1 MGVKLSEQGKRLLK
15 RELDKWYSTYGGKF
29 SKRLRNAKGCL
40 AEKAYCSNKTVD
52 RFMKGRSVSET
63 SAQAICAALGLHLED
78 LLKSGEASICEEEG
92 AIVFTD
98 IVDST
103 RIQTKHGE
111 KKYMEIIRALEAIE
125 NENLSKYQGKRNNFT
140 GDGYLFIFEE
150 VKGAVLW
157 AIDVQRKLTDKP
169 PVDKLQIRIGIHRG
183 KFAQDAGNNNIVGL
197 DVNFAQRVMS
207 QAQGGTVLISQVVKE
222 DIEAD
227 PLEDVE
233 LYYQGKFYLKGFDEQ
248 SEIYEVLWGGKKP
261 TPIGEW
267 PIICKNRLHEYQR
280 LTTNPLTKS
289 NINFQDVYT
298 PLALVVR
305 KKKSEPTKQ
314 EFPPQERGF
323 SPQGNAK
330 QSEEATLQQI
340 AEDDFLEAL
349 RSGNGLV
356 SQGFR
361 IAIVGEPGS
370 GKTTRLQRLA
380 KWIFDEALG
389 LPIWVPLA
397 ELKNGSLSN
406 YLDRWERWL
415 RNSRKSLPDL
425 REQIDLGRVWLLLD
439 GLDEWT
445 QGVSEN
451 IRQKLELSEF
461 FAKARVIITCRS
473 NVWDAGG
480 VNALSEFDV
489 FRNQDFEP
497 QQVKEYVGKWFR
509 AAGKPD
515 AGERLLN
522 KLEEPG
528 HERLWDLIR
537 NPLRLSLLCATW
549 YGADRA
555 EGELPRTKA
564 GLYQQ
569 FVKQIYEWKNF
580 VGKSQTSSQERK
592 EINRA
597 LARLAWEGMLA
608 EETSGTSR
616 FRLKEG
622 MVSECL
628 GDYFEKVLALG
639 WINYI
644 GEEKLE
650 DNTTQKV
657 YAFYHATF
665 QEYFAALYIPE
676 WQDENKTIPGWDYF
690 MPCDHRGHP
699 VPGKTYR
706 IFDSRWQEVI
716 LFWLGRNDVSVETKK
731 AFLGVSSATGL
742 QRIIGIK
749 DLRDSGDSCGGFYA
763 WRARFLQVQATA
775 EVAHHKDK
783 ELKDWVGE
791 RVSRLVEWAFARDF
805 DFRDFDFD
813 EDMVYFSDGMPG
825 VWRDRYH
832 HDPVTKIARDSL
844 AQADRTT
851 TISALANLLHDCDND
866 LKLLILKSLRKIGK
880 GNELVIKTLTRL
892 LEQREHLYP
901 PKDQPP
907 IAYTLGII
915 DPGNQL
921 AIQCLEKLLDTPG
934 IDTDTL
940 ADIAFYLADIAFYL
954 DKIAPGNEAESLGR
968 IDQGNPQAIHALT
981 KLLAKPEIDN
991 RTRRRVAS
999 SLGRIDQGNPQ
1010 AIHAL
1015 TELLA
1020 KPNLDDDTRRQAAE
1034 SLGRIGEGNPQAIHA
1049 LTELLAKPNL
1059 DDDTRSA
1066 AAESLGRIGE
1076 GNPQA
1081 IHALTELLAKPEID
1095 NHTRRVAAES
1105 LGKIGQGKPQAIQAL
1120 EELLNYPGSGTRGH
1134 TASTLHKII
1143 EDATPDLLVSVVSRL
1158 IGRRE
1163 DQYIYNI
1170 LWQCA

>member
-1 MGVKLSEQGKRLLK
+1 MGVRISEQGKKLFEKALG
-15 RELDKWYSTYGGKF
+15 KWHSTYEDRTTIDG
-29 SKRLRNAKGCL
+29 RLRSAEECL
-40 AEKAYCSNKTVD
+40 AKAVPCSSKTVD
-52 RFMKGRSVSET
+52 RFMKGCSVSET
-63 SAQAICAALGLHLED
+63 TANAICEVLRPNLEE
-78 LLKSGEASICEEEG
+78 LLKSGEASICDEQG

-98 IVDST
+98 IVNST
-103 RIQTKHGE
+103 GIQKGYTD

-125 NENLSKYQGKRNNFT
+125 NENLSKHKGKRNNFT
-140 GDGYLFIFEE
+140 GDGHLFIFEE

-157 AIDVQRKLTDKP
+157 AIDVQRKLTDEP
-169 PVDKLQIRIGIHRG
+169 PVDKLQIRIGIHWG
-183 KFAQDAGNNNIVGL
+183 KFAQDAGNDNIGGL

-207 QAQGGTVLISQVVKE
+207 LAQGGTVLISQVVKE
-222 DIEAD
+222 GIEAD
-227 PLEDVE
+227 PLEDVKLFK
-233 LYYQGKFYLKGFDEQ
+233 LYYQGKFYLKRFEDEQ
-248 SEIYEVLWGGKKP
+248 SEIYEVLWDGKKP
-261 TPIGEW
+261 TPIDEW

-280 LTTNPLTKS
+280 LTTNPLTNS

-397 ELKNGSLSN
+397 ELENGSLSN
-406 YLDRWERWL
+406 YLNGWL

-473 NVWDAGG
+473 NVWDVGG
-480 VNALSEFDV
+480 VNALSGFDV

-549 YGADRA
+549 YSRA

-580 VGKSQTSSQERK
+580 VGKSQTSSQEQK

-775 EVAHHKDK
+775 EVAHHEDE

-805 DFRDFDFD
+805 N
-813 EDMVYFSDGMPG
+813 ENMVDLSDGMPG

-866 LKLLILKSLRKIGK
+866 LKLLILESLRKIGK
-880 GNELVIKTLTRL
+880 GNELAIKTLTRL

-901 PKDQPP
+901 PKDQPL

-940 ADIAFYLADIAFYL
+940 ADIAFYLA
-954 DKIAPGNEAESLGR
+954 KIAPGNEAESLGR

-1020 KPNLDDDTRRQAAE
+1020 KPNLDDDTR
-1034 SLGRIGEGNPQAIHA
+1034 
-1049 LTELLAKPNL
+1049 
-1059 DDDTRSA
+1059 
-1066 AAESLGRIGE
+1066 
-1076 GNPQA
+1076 
-1081 IHALTELLAKPEID
+1081 
-1095 NHTRRVAAES
+1095 
-1105 LGKIGQGKPQAIQAL
+1105 
-1120 EELLNYPGSGTRGH
+1120 
-1134 TASTLHKII
+1134 
-1143 EDATPDLLVSVVSRL
+1143 
-1158 IGRRE
+1158 
-1163 DQYIYNI
+1163 
-1170 LWQCA
+1170 

>member
-1 MGVKLSEQGKRLLK
+1 
-15 RELDKWYSTYGGKF
+15 
-29 SKRLRNAKGCL
+29 
-40 AEKAYCSNKTVD
+40 
-52 RFMKGRSVSET
+52 
-63 SAQAICAALGLHLED
+63 
-78 LLKSGEASICEEEG
+78 
-92 AIVFTD
+92 
-98 IVDST
+98 
-103 RIQTKHGE
+103 
-111 KKYMEIIRALEAIE
+111 
-125 NENLSKYQGKRNNFT
+125 
-140 GDGYLFIFEE
+140 
-150 VKGAVLW
+150 
-157 AIDVQRKLTDKP
+157 
-169 PVDKLQIRIGIHRG
+169 
-183 KFAQDAGNNNIVGL
+183 VG
-197 DVNFAQRVMS
+197 
-207 QAQGGTVLISQVVKE
+207 
-222 DIEAD
+222 
-227 PLEDVE
+227 
-233 LYYQGKFYLKGFDEQ
+233 
-248 SEIYEVLWGGKKP
+248 
-261 TPIGEW
+261 
-267 PIICKNRLHEYQR
+267 
-280 LTTNPLTKS
+280 
-289 NINFQDVYT
+289 
-298 PLALVVR
+298 
-305 KKKSEPTKQ
+305 
-314 EFPPQERGF
+314 
-323 SPQGNAK
+323 
-330 QSEEATLQQI
+330 
-340 AEDDFLEAL
+340 
-349 RSGNGLV
+349 
-356 SQGFR
+356 
-361 IAIVGEPGS
+361 
-370 GKTTRLQRLA
+370 
-380 KWIFDEALG
+380 
-389 LPIWVPLA
+389 
-397 ELKNGSLSN
+397 
-406 YLDRWERWL
+406 
-415 RNSRKSLPDL
+415 
-425 REQIDLGRVWLLLD
+425 
-439 GLDEWT
+439 
-445 QGVSEN
+445 
-451 IRQKLELSEF
+451 
-461 FAKARVIITCRS
+461 VIITCRS

-528 HERLWDLIR
+528 NERLWDLIR

-549 YGADRA
+549 YNRA

-564 GLYQQ
+564 GLYQG
-569 FVKQIYEWKNF
+569 FVEQIYKWKNF
-580 VGKSQTSSQERK
+580 GELKTNCKERK
-592 EINRA
+592 EINQA

-676 WQDENKTIPGWDYF
+676 WQDENKKIPGWDYF
-690 MPCDHRGHP
+690 MPCDHGGHP

-775 EVAHHKDK
+775 EVAHHEDK

-791 RVSRLVEWAFARDF
+791 RVSRLVEWAFDF
-805 DFRDFDFD
+805 
-813 EDMVYFSDGMPG
+813 
-825 VWRDRYH
+825 YH
-832 HDPVTKIARDSL
+832 NDPVTKIAIDSL

-851 TISALANLLHDCDND
+851 TISALANLLHDCDNH
-866 LKLLILKSLRKIGK
+866 LKLLIRLHKIGKDLRKTGK

-901 PKDQPP
+901 PKDQPR

-940 ADIAFYLADIAFYL
+940 ADIAFYLDE
-954 DKIAPGNEAESLGR
+954 IAPGNE
-968 IDQGNPQAIHALT
+968 
-981 KLLAKPEIDN
+981 
-991 RTRRRVAS
+991 
-999 SLGRIDQGNPQ
+999 
-1010 AIHAL
+1010 
-1015 TELLA
+1015 
-1020 KPNLDDDTRRQAAE
+1020 AE

-1049 LTELLAKPNL
+1049 LTELLAKPEIDNH
-1059 DDDTRSA
+1059 TRWI

-1095 NHTRRVAAES
+1095 NHTRRES
-1105 LGKIGQGKPQAIQAL
+1105 RIELGQ
-1120 EELLNYPGSGTRGH
+1120 N
-1134 TASTLHKII
+1134 
-1143 EDATPDLLVSVVSRL
+1143 
-1158 IGRRE
+1158 
-1163 DQYIYNI
+1163 
-1170 LWQCA
+1170 W

>member
-1 MGVKLSEQGKRLLK
+1 MS
-15 RELDKWYSTYGGKF
+15 
-29 SKRLRNAKGCL
+29 L
-40 AEKAYCSNKTVD
+40 A
-52 RFMKGRSVSET
+52 
-63 SAQAICAALGLHLED
+63 L
-78 LLKSGEASICEEEG
+78 
-92 AIVFTD
+92 
-98 IVDST
+98 
-103 RIQTKHGE
+103 
-111 KKYMEIIRALEAIE
+111 
-125 NENLSKYQGKRNNFT
+125 
-140 GDGYLFIFEE
+140 
-150 VKGAVLW
+150 
-157 AIDVQRKLTDKP
+157 
-169 PVDKLQIRIGIHRG
+169 
-183 KFAQDAGNNNIVGL
+183 
-197 DVNFAQRVMS
+197 
-207 QAQGGTVLISQVVKE
+207 GGTVLISQVVKE

-233 LYYQGKFYLKGFDEQ
+233 LYYQGKFYFKRFEDEQ
-248 SEIYEVLWGGKKP
+248 SEIYEVLWDGKKP
-261 TPIGEW
+261 TINEW
-267 PIICKNRLHEYQR
+267 PIICKNRLQEYQR

-323 SPQGNAK
+323 SPQANAK

-397 ELKNGSLSN
+397 ELENGSLSN
-406 YLDRWERWL
+406 YLNGWL
-415 RNSRKSLPDL
+415 SNSRKSLPDL

-549 YGADRA
+549 YGA

-564 GLYQQ
+564 GLYQR
-569 FVKQIYEWKNF
+569 FVEQIYDWKNF

-775 EVAHHKDK
+775 EVAHHEDE
-783 ELKDWVGE
+783 ELKDWV
-791 RVSRLVEWAFARDF
+791 RKQVDQLVEWAFARDFDFRDFDFDEDF

-832 HDPVTKIARDSL
+832 YDPVTKIARDSL

-851 TISALANLLHDCDND
+851 TISALANLLHNCDNH
-866 LKLLILKSLRKIGK
+866 LKLLILESLRKIGK
-880 GNELVIKTLTRL
+880 GNEELVIKTLI
-892 LEQREHLYP
+892 YP
-901 PKDQPP
+901 
-907 IAYTLGII
+907 
-915 DPGNQL
+915 
-921 AIQCLEKLLDTPG
+921 
-934 IDTDTL
+934 
-940 ADIAFYLADIAFYL
+940 
-954 DKIAPGNEAESLGR
+954 
-968 IDQGNPQAIHALT
+968 
-981 KLLAKPEIDN
+981 
-991 RTRRRVAS
+991 
-999 SLGRIDQGNPQ
+999 
-1010 AIHAL
+1010 
-1015 TELLA
+1015 
-1020 KPNLDDDTRRQAAE
+1020 PNLDTLTLWQAAE
-1034 SLGRIGEGNPQAIHA
+1034 SLVRIGEGNPQAIHA
-1049 LTELLAKPNL
+1049 HKELIAN
-1059 DDDTRSA
+1059 S
-1066 AAESLGRIGE
+1066 EIE
-1076 GNPQA
+1076 NP
-1081 IHALTELLAKPEID
+1081 
-1095 NHTRRVAAES
+1095 TRRRDA
-1105 LGKIGQGKPQAIQAL
+1105 
-1120 EELLNYPGSGTRGH
+1120 SG
-1134 TASTLHKII
+1134 
-1143 EDATPDLLVSVVSRL
+1143 
-1158 IGRRE
+1158 
-1163 DQYIYNI
+1163 
-1170 LWQCA
+1170 

>member
-1 MGVKLSEQGKRLLK
+1 MGVRLSEQGKKIVKDALN
-15 RELDKWYSTYGGKF
+15 KWHSTYENKVNPQTN
-29 SKRLRNAKGCL
+29 RLKNAEKCL
-40 AEKAYCSNKTVD
+40 AEEVFCDTKTVK
-52 RFMKGRSVSET
+52 RFISGNTISDSIAET
-63 SAQAICAALGLHLED
+63 ICRILELRLEGLLN
-78 LLKSGEASICEEEG
+78 SGQASICDERG

-103 RIQTKHGE
+103 GIQKRYGD
-111 KKYMEIIRALEAIE
+111 KKYAEIKKALEEIKDE
-125 NENLSKYQGKRNNFT
+125 RLSEYNGERNNFT
-140 GDGYLFIFEE
+140 GDGHLLIFDE

-157 AIDVQRKLTDKP
+157 AIYVQKKLTDNP
-169 PVDKLQIRIGIHRG
+169 PVDKLQIRIGIHSG
-183 KFAQDAGNNNIVGL
+183 KFARDAGNNNIVGL

-207 QAQGGTVLISQVVKE
+207 QAQGGMVLISQVVKE

-233 LYYQGKFYLKGFDEQ
+233 LYYQGKFYLKGFEDEQ
-248 SEIYEVLWGGKKP
+248 SEIYEVLWDDKKP
-261 TPIGEW
+261 TPIDEW
-267 PIICKNRLHEYQR
+267 LSICKNRFDQYQE
-280 LTTNPLTKS
+280 LTTKNLLTNS
-289 NINFQDVYT
+289 NIKNFKDVYT

-305 KKKSEPTKQ
+305 KKKSEQTKQ
-314 EFPPQERGF
+314 QSTERGSRPQED
-323 SPQGNAK
+323 AK
-330 QSEEATLQQI
+330 RSEEETLLQI
-340 AEDDFLEAL
+340 SEDGFLEAL
-349 RSGNGLV
+349 RSGNTSV
-356 SQGFR
+356 SQGLR

-380 KWIFDEALG
+380 KWIFDEELG

-397 ELKNGSLSN
+397 GLGSDSLSD
-406 YLDRWERWL
+406 YLDRWL
-415 RNSRKSLPDL
+415 RKRGKSFPNLQ
-425 REQIDLGRVWLLLD
+425 EQINLGRVWLLLD

-445 QGVSEN
+445 QKVGGDIN
-451 IRQKLELSEF
+451 QQLELSEF

-473 NVWDAGG
+473 NVWDVGG
-480 VNALSEFDV
+480 VNALSGFDV
-489 FRNQDFEP
+489 FRNRDFEP
-497 QQVKEYVGKWFR
+497 EQVKEYIGKWFQ

-515 AGERLLN
+515 GGERLLT
-522 KLEEPG
+522 KLREPG
-528 HERLWDLIR
+528 NERLCDLIR

-549 YGADRA
+549 YNKT

-564 GLYQQ
+564 GLYQG
-569 FVKQIYEWKNF
+569 FVEQIYQWKNF

-775 EVAHHKDK
+775 EVAHHEDK

-805 DFRDFDFD
+805 DFD
-813 EDMVYFSDGMPG
+813 EDMVYFSDDGMPG

-851 TISALANLLHDCDND
+851 TISALANLLHDCDNH
-866 LKLLILKSLRKIGK
+866 LKLLILESLRKIGK

-940 ADIAFYLADIAFYL
+940 ADIAFYLDE
-954 DKIAPGNEAESLGR
+954 IAPGNELVIPALVKLRSFSFNYTDPKLIADHLDA
-968 IDQGNPQAIHALT
+968 IDPNDEFAIQSIV
-981 KLLAKPEIDN
+981 KLLDDSEDNHTRFSAAWTLGNINPRNNKLVIQSLEKLLNDPGIDN
-991 RTRRRVAS
+991 RTRS
-999 SLGRIDQGNPQ
+999 
-1010 AIHAL
+1010 
-1015 TELLA
+1015 
-1020 KPNLDDDTRRQAAE
+1020 AAAW

-1049 LTELLAKPNL
+1049 L
-1059 DDDTRSA
+1059 S
-1066 AAESLGRIGE
+1066 
-1076 GNPQA
+1076 
-1081 IHALTELLAKPEID
+1081 
-1095 NHTRRVAAES
+1095 
-1105 LGKIGQGKPQAIQAL
+1105 
-1120 EELLNYPGSGTRGH
+1120 
-1134 TASTLHKII
+1134 
-1143 EDATPDLLVSVVSRL
+1143 
-1158 IGRRE
+1158 
-1163 DQYIYNI
+1163 
-1170 LWQCA
+1170 